1 MRKNLNRHFTKVFIK
16 WPINIPRRWLMSSK
30 TRLVQTKH
38 NEICASY
45 WQELKFANMKCQ
57 LGYWATGTYMLL
69 VIIWKSS
76 ILTDWEVQFSRS
88 VMSDSLRPHGLQHA
102 RLPCP
107 SPTPRAWSDSCP
119 SSRWYRATISSID
132 YTKIKVFLWEEN
144 AVNKT
149 KRQKCRNTDDRQ
161 KLISVN
167 IEFLQIIN

>member
-1 MRKNLNRHFTKVFIK
+1 MCIILARIKVCQYEVSVRVLSN
-16 WPINIPRRWLMSSK
+16 WN
-30 TRLVQTKH
+30 VY
-38 NEICASY
+38 ASGD
-45 WQELKFANMKCQ
+45 NMKIQ
-57 LGYWATGTYMLL
+57 YTNRLR
-69 VIIWKSS
+69 SS
-76 ILTDWEVQFSRS
+76 VQFSRS
-88 VMSDSLRPHGLQHA
+88 VVSDSLRPHGLQHA

-167 IEFLQIIN
+167 IESLQIIN